1 MRWKI
6 DRTISRYSPFVQKI
20 ASSMNTRHDR
30 ELPSSASLSAL
41 PSREREENRLGRV
54 ELMEVLRVGI
64 GFHDALLG
72 EEVDH
77 GSEDLDIALLSLLRL
92 GDVRGEID

>member
-1 MRWKI
+1 
-6 DRTISRYSPFVQKI
+6 
-20 ASSMNTRHDR
+20 
-30 ELPSSASLSAL
+30 
-41 PSREREENRLGRV
+41 
-54 ELMEVLRVGI
+54 MEVLRVGI

>member
-1 MRWKI
+1 
-6 DRTISRYSPFVQKI
+6 
-20 ASSMNTRHDR
+20 
-30 ELPSSASLSAL
+30 
-41 PSREREENRLGRV
+41 
-54 ELMEVLRVGI
+54 MEVLRVGI

-72 EEVDH
+72 EEVDL